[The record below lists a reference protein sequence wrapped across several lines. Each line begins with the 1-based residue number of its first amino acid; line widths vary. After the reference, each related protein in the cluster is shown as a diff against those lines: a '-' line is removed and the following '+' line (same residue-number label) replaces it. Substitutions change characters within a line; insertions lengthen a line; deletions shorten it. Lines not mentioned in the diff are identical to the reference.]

1 MKKDNAFVG
10 KIIIFTA
17 PSGSGKTTIVR
28 HLLKKYDF
36 LGFSV
41 SATNRKKRP
50 KEKDGKDYYFLTP
63 EKFQKKIDE
72 GAFVEWEEVYEGKYY
87 GTLKSEIQRVW
98 SKGKH
103 VVFDIEVKGATNIK
117 KIYPDNSMA
126 VFVRPPS
133 LSELQRRLTN
143 RKTETKSSLKKRL
156 KRAEEEMTYENNF
169 DTVIIND
176 LLEVAL
182 EEAEQIIESFCIKKK
197 ALLT

>member
-1 MKKDNAFVG
+1 MDTKDKFEG

-41 SATNRKKRP
+41 SATSRKKRE
-50 KEKDGKDYYFLTP
+50 KEVDGKDYYFLSE
-63 EKFQKKIDE
+63 EKFRKKVEE
-72 GAFVEWEEVYEGKYY
+72 GAFVEWEEVYPGKFY
-87 GTLKSEIQRVW
+87 GTLKLEIERIW

-117 KIYPDNSMA
+117 KLYPDNSLA
-126 VFVRPPS
+126 IFVRPPS
-133 LSELQRRLTN
+133 ISALRERLLG
-143 RKTETKSSLKKRL
+143 RKTESKEMLQKRL
-156 KRAEEEMTYENNF
+156 ARAEEEMTYENTF
-169 DTVIIND
+169 DKVLIND

-182 EEAEQIIESFCIKKK
+182 EEAKRFTESFCIKKK
-197 ALLT
+197 

>member
-1 MKKDNAFVG
+1 MDEFEG

-41 SATNRKKRP
+41 SATNRKKRK
-50 KEKDGKDYYFLTP
+50 KEIDGKDYYFLSS
-63 EKFQKKIDE
+63 EKFQRKIDE
-72 GAFVEWEEVYEGKYY
+72 GAFIEWEEVYDNQYY
-87 GTLKSEIQRVW
+87 GTLKSEIERLW

-103 VVFDIEVKGATNIK
+103 VVFDIEVKGASNIK
-117 KIYPDNSMA
+117 KIYPDNSIA

-133 LSELQRRLTN
+133 MTELRDRLTKRN
-143 RKTETKSSLKKRL
+143 TESESSLQKRL
-156 KRAEEEMTYENNF
+156 ARAKEELTYENKF
-169 DTVIIND
+169 DTIIIND

-182 EEAEQIIESFCIKKK
+182 EEAEQIIETFCN
-197 ALLT
+197 T

>member
-1 MKKDNAFVG
+1 MKKDNTFEG

-50 KEKDGKDYYFLTP
+50 KEVDGKDYYFLKP
-63 EKFQKKIDE
+63 EKFQKKIEE

-87 GTLKSEIQRVW
+87 GTLKSEIKRVW

-117 KIYPDNSMA
+117 KLYPDNSMA

-133 LSELQRRLTN
+133 LSELRRRLTN
-143 RKTETKSSLKKRL
+143 RKTETESSLKKRL
-156 KRAEEEMTYENNF
+156 NRAEEEMTYENKF
-169 DTVIIND
+169 DKVIIND

-182 EEAEQIIESFCIKKK
+182 EEAEQIIESFCIK
-197 ALLT
+197 

>member
-1 MKKDNAFVG
+1 MTKDNEFEG

-41 SATNRKKRP
+41 SATNRKKRT
-50 KEKDGKDYYFLTP
+50 KEIDGKDYYFLTS
-63 EKFQKKIDE
+63 EKFQRKIKE
-72 GAFVEWEEVYEGKYY
+72 EAFVEWEEVYDNQYY
-87 GTLKSEIQRVW
+87 GTLKSEIERLW

-117 KIYPDNSMA
+117 NIYPDNSLA
-126 VFVRPPS
+126 IFVRPPS
-133 LSELQRRLTN
+133 MAELQRRLTN
-143 RKTETKSSLKKRL
+143 RKTESASSLKKRL
-156 KRAEEEMTYENNF
+156 ARAEEELTYEDKF

-182 EEAEQIIESFCIKKK
+182 DESEQIIESFC
-197 ALLT
+197 TT

>member
-1 MKKDNAFVG
+1 MDEFEG

-41 SATNRKKRP
+41 SATNRKKRK
-50 KEKDGKDYYFLTP
+50 KEIDGKDYYFLSS
-63 EKFQKKIDE
+63 EKFQRKIDE
-72 GAFVEWEEVYEGKYY
+72 GAFIEWEEVYDNQYY
-87 GTLKSEIQRVW
+87 GTLKSEIERLW

-103 VVFDIEVKGATNIK
+103 VVFDIEVKGASNIK
-117 KIYPDNSMA
+117 KIYPDNSVA

-133 LSELQRRLTN
+133 MTELRDRLTKRN
-143 RKTETKSSLKKRL
+143 TESESSLQKRL
-156 KRAEEEMTYENNF
+156 ARAKEELTYENKF
-169 DTVIIND
+169 DTIIIND

-182 EEAEQIIESFCIKKK
+182 EEAEQIIETFCN
-197 ALLT
+197 T

>member
-1 MKKDNAFVG
+1 MGKDNTFEG
-10 KIIIFTA
+10 KIVIFTA

-41 SATNRKKRP
+41 SATNRQKR
-50 KEKDGKDYYFLTP
+50 ETEIDGKDYYFLSA
-63 EKFQKKIDE
+63 EKFQKEIDE
-72 GAFVEWEEVYEGKYY
+72 EAFVEWEEVYEGKYY

-98 SKGKH
+98 SKGQH

-117 KIYPDNSMA
+117 KMYPDNSVA

-133 LSELQRRLTN
+133 LSELRRRLKG
-143 RKTETKSSLKKRL
+143 RKTETESSLKKRL
-156 KRAEEEMTYENNF
+156 ARAEEEMKYEDKF
-169 DTVIIND
+169 DKVVIND

-182 EEAEQIIESFCIKKK
+182 EEAEQIIESFCIN
-197 ALLT
+197 